1 MKVTVD
7 TNVLIRAAVRDD
19 KKQAQIAASLL
30 KGADVI
36 AVTLP
41 ALCEFVWVLRKHYG
55 YAKQDI
61 VAAIQV
67 LLSAKN
73 VQVDRSAVD
82 AGLAVLGAGADFAD
96 AVIAHQG
103 NWMGG
108 ESFVSFDKQAV
119 AVLTKKGVQARL
131 LH

>member
-73 VQVDRSAVD
+73 VQVDWSAVD